1 MKLATLEDAQKRIL
15 EVTDFSEKLGEV
27 LTFLLKEVQVRSRPA
42 IMARAVLRLLGP
54 VKVGAPKISPNK

>member
-27 LTFLLKEVQVRSRPA
+27 LTFLLKEIQVWSDRFPE
-42 IMARAVLRLLGP
+42 L
-54 VKVGAPKISPNK
+54 